1 MRPHQV
7 AAPAEQHPDWAMT
20 WIGTSPTDSRGWAL
34 RTAGAEDAPAVVA
47 LWRAAG
53 AAATVSDDPAS
64 VERLVTHD
72 PEALI
77 VAELDGEIVASLI
90 AGFDGWRAHL
100 YRLAVHPRLR
110 RRGLARALVTEA
122 ELRLARRGARRV
134 NALVAGDTE
143 AVMFWEAVD
152 YGRDPD
158 TSRHVKNLRAGDAA
172 GRP

>member
-1 MRPHQV
+1 V
-7 AAPAEQHPDWAMT
+7 AALPEKPPDWAMT
-20 WIGTSPTDSRGWAL
+20 SIGTSPTDGSTWAL

-47 LWRAAG
+47 LWRNAG
-53 AAATVSDDPAS
+53 AAATVTDDPAS

-77 VAELDGEIVASLI
+77 VAELEGEIVASLI

-122 ELRLARRGARRV
+122 EQRLARRGARRI

-143 AVMFWEAVD
+143 AVMFWEAAD
-152 YGRDPD
+152 YERDPHMG
-158 TSRHVKNLRAGDAA
+158 RHVKSLPVEDAG